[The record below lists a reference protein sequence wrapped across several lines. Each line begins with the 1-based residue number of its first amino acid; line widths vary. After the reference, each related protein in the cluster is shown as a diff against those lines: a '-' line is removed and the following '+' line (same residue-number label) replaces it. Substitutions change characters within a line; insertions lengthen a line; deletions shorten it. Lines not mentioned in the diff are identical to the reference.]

1 MDLEKVKLIFADLDD
16 TLSELYKPASNKVKE
31 YLNRLLQEGKSIVI
45 ISGQGR
51 DNIFDRVVC
60 GIEEKLRR
68 KMLVCGCGG
77 AYIYGFDNDGKFES
91 TPIYSIYEEK
101 LNIEQRNI
109 WREKINQLINEF
121 DLKLYKSMP
130 KDEFTELTNSMPNAV
145 IFEDR
150 ESQITFE
157 VMNDLALREKMIARG
172 KELMQEANL
181 PIGVFKG
188 GEYAIDFMVNGVSK
202 TYAVK
207 YLMSNTE
214 ALKKIG
220 VNNPEKLDDE
230 NMQVWG
236 DKYSL
241 INGGTDMNMLYGLNK
256 NVLALDFRKEPI
268 EELDMSYNIRIWNGE
283 KTLCE
288 GLEEYLKLNIEG
300 K

>member
-1 MDLEKVKLIFADLDD
+1 MFTKNTKEVYDCITNGVAIEKLKKEILYMDLENVKLIFADLDD
-16 TLSELYKPASNKVKE
+16 TLSELYKPASKKVKE

-51 DNIFDRVVC
+51 DNIYDRVVC
-60 GIEEKLRR
+60 GIEENLRR
-68 KMLVCGCGG
+68 KILVCGCGG
-77 AYIYGFDNDGKFES
+77 AYIYGFDNDGKFEKN
-91 TPIYSIYEEK
+91 PIYSISEEK
-101 LNIEQRNI
+101 LNIEQRKV
-109 WREKINQLINEF
+109 W
-121 DLKLYKSMP
+121 
-130 KDEFTELTNSMPNAV
+130 
-145 IFEDR
+145 
-150 ESQITFE
+150 
-157 VMNDLALREKMIARG
+157 REKMIARG

-207 YLMSNTE
+207 YLMNNTE

-230 NMQVWG
+230 NIQVWG

-268 EELDMSYNIRIWNGE
+268 EELDMSYNIKIWNGK
-283 KTLCE
+283 KTLYE
-288 GLEEYLKLNIEG
+288 GLEEYLKLNLEKNNGEKI
-300 K
+300 